1 MLSQFTKVAAIA
13 VAAMLAAVA
22 AGAQAKSCQSAGG
35 MLMTDLG
42 AVDANTTMGVAT
54 GDLKGAVGA
63 TILNIESQNGGAI
76 LIFTVQ
82 HHWVSESGDIISLD
96 PATAYRLCFVDLK
109 DWRDVRIEDIAAT
122 LEIFW
127 GDYSF
132 PGAYGHLPAG
142 AAGKG
147 LISRYQQAGTSAPML
162 FAASLPISPG

>member
-54 GDLKGAVGA
+54 GDLRGAVGA
-63 TILNIESQNGGAI
+63 TILNLESQNNGAT

-82 HHWVSESGDIISLD
+82 HHWVTESGDLLFFD
-96 PATAYRLCFVDLK
+96 QAKATVEQVGGSQSTRYGVVSYTAHLKGGTGRFAGATGDFTNMGEADLATGQLVFRYSGTLCFAQK
-109 DWRDVRIEDIAAT
+109 N
-122 LEIFW
+122 
-127 GDYSF
+127 
-132 PGAYGHLPAG
+132 
-142 AAGKG
+142 
-147 LISRYQQAGTSAPML
+147 
-162 FAASLPISPG
+162 

>member
-54 GDLKGAVGA
+54 GDLRGAVGA
-63 TILNIESQNGGAI
+63 TILNLESQNNGAT

-82 HHWVSESGDIISLD
+82 HHWVTETGDLLFFD
-96 PATAYRLCFVDLK
+96 PAKATVEQVGGSQSTRYGVVTYTAHLKGGTGRFAGATGDFTNMGEADLATGQLVFRYSGTLCFAQK
-109 DWRDVRIEDIAAT
+109 N
-122 LEIFW
+122 
-127 GDYSF
+127 
-132 PGAYGHLPAG
+132 
-142 AAGKG
+142 
-147 LISRYQQAGTSAPML
+147 
-162 FAASLPISPG
+162 